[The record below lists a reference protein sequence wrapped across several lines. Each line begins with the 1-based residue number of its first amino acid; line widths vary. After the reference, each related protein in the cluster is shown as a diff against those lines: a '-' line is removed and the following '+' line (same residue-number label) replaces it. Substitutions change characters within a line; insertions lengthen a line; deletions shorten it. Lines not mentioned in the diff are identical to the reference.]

1 MKNSRSRHWLT
12 VGAIFFALV
21 AIWGAT
27 YYSYSLFVT
36 PIQDTLGVS
45 RAQMVLGVTL
55 KGIGSIIGS
64 FLCSYFLSIVPV
76 IKLVRLTSLLIV
88 ANIISLSFVQ
98 NLLQYYIVIFLQATL
113 CSIGGYIPL
122 SMIIHN
128 WFKKDSSLAIGIAL
142 TGSSFGGVVFNWL
155 GGIWI
160 PALGWRKTMFLY
172 GIITLVNSLITLFLI
187 VKPSPAAVGLEPY
200 GADKLPAQENS
211 EKELAG
217 VEVGAAFRSLRF
229 WLLMIAIFLLSLAVD
244 SVFTNLSPH
253 LIDAGYL
260 LPQAAKISSALMIVL
275 MVGKPITGYLFD
287 LLGLKT
293 TSVVCILG
301 LALGLISAIMI
312 NNVIFIV
319 TLILGAGIG
328 LAYSSVAFPIFSQEL
343 FGPKNYARFLSYMQ
357 ISYGVSSIIAPVIL
371 SFIYRRTQSFVPA
384 FRIFLALTLL
394 VALIFFLI
402 LPAREKSRSK

>member
-1 MKNSRSRHWLT
+1 
-12 VGAIFFALV
+12 
-21 AIWGAT
+21 
-27 YYSYSLFVT
+27 
-36 PIQDTLGVS
+36 
-45 RAQMVLGVTL
+45 MVLGVTL